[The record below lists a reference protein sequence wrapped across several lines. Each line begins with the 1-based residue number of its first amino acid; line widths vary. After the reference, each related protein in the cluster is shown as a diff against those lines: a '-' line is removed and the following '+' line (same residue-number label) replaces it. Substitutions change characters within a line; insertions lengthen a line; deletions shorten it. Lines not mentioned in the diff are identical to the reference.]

1 MSRDRLGTLSSHVRE
16 IDVREID
23 VHEARMGSAAS
34 GFVSWPLASSATTLV
49 PRIAGA
55 GCSLGLA

>member
-16 IDVREID
+16 IDVR
-23 VHEARMGSAAS
+23 EARMGSAAS